1 MGDLEALIYNS
12 TIFFY
17 VTIIASR
24 SRRSHQYQKA
34 GGFLSGALG

>member
-12 TIFFY
+12 TILVY
-17 VTIIASR
+17 VTITASR
-24 SRRSHQYQKA
+24 SRRKA